1 MSEFNF
7 CETDI
12 EKIKQEM
19 ADDYEATCG
28 VKLYT
33 GSPNWL
39 FMNWLAY
46 YLWQGNVA
54 TNEAAKQNLKKYAK
68 DENLDAVIEC
78 IDGIER
84 NDNAAAEVPLRFK
97 LKEGEAYQVIPK
109 DTRVTPDNTV
119 IFVTK
124 EDLIILAYN
133 DEKTGALVN
142 YGDVMAVCTS
152 EGLIGNDFAAGTI
165 NKMLDYIPKIESV
178 TNLETSSGGKVKESD
193 AEYYERSIEES
204 KRASVAGPLD
214 AYESLSYAASSAVVN
229 ARAFG
234 GDTET
239 GADEDI
245 LIKLICNTER
255 QDADEIIN
263 DVLSY
268 ITSKPVKPQTDL
280 VKVELADKVEYTIE
294 FEYGINTKNTQ
305 EAAHTL
311 AAVDDTVEKYK
322 TWQDSK
328 IGRAINPT
336 KLTNLLGE
344 IGASNVKI
352 INPQYTTLTEKQCAV
367 FTGKVKATYTGVH
380 DD

>member
-33 GSPNWL
+33 GSPNYL
-39 FMNWLAY
+39 FLNWIAY
-46 YLWQGNVA
+46 FLWQGNVS

-68 DENLDAVIEC
+68 DDNLDAVIEC
-78 IDGIER
+78 IDGIAR
-84 NDNAAAEVPLRFK
+84 YDNAPAQALLRFR
-97 LKEGEAYQVIPK
+97 LKTGETYQVIPQG
-109 DTRVTPDNTV
+109 TRVTPDNTV
-119 IFVTK
+119 IFITT
-124 EDLIILAYN
+124 EDLIILTYN
-133 DEKTGALVN
+133 DEKTGELIN
-142 YGDVMAVCTS
+142 YGDVNAVCTS

-178 TNLETSSGGKVKESD
+178 ENLETSHDGKIKESD

-204 KRASVAGPLD
+204 KRVSVAGPLD
-214 AYESLSYAASSAVVN
+214 AYESLSYGASSAVIN

-234 GDTET
+234 GDIQTPT
-239 GADEDI
+239 DADI
-245 LIKLICNTER
+245 LIKLICDTER
-255 QDADEIIN
+255 QSANEIIN
-263 DVLSY
+263 DVLEY

-280 VKVELADKVEYTIE
+280 VTVELADEVPYTIE
-294 FEYGINTKNTQ
+294 IEYGINTRNTQ
-305 EAAHTL
+305 EAANILGAIDSTIQ
-311 AAVDDTVEKYK
+311 EYIK
-322 TWQDSK
+322 WQDSK

-336 KLTNLLGE
+336 KLTNMLGE
-344 IGASNVKI
+344 IGASNVNVI
-352 INPQYTTLTEKQCAV
+352 SPSYTTLTEKQCAV
-367 FTGKVKATYTGVH
+367 FTGEVKATYTGVH